1 METES
6 YASKLPGKCS
16 PAFRANA
23 GSLPPENCKTRNA
36 PRLRETGGG
45 NERGRS
51 NKAEGRWQRRLRSV
65 TGMAHFIAPSNAGSP
80 AAEEG
85 GEFCGEIG
93 ESIHVGIG
101 RTLTLNYK
109 VGS

>member
-1 METES
+1 MPR
-6 YASKLPGKCS
+6 ASVK
-16 PAFRANA
+16 RA
-23 GSLPPENCKTRNA
+23 
-36 PRLRETGGG
+36 GGG

-65 TGMAHFIAPSNAGSP
+65 TGMAHFIAPSNAVSP

-85 GEFCGEIG
+85 GEFCDEIG
-93 ESIHVGIG
+93 GSIHVGIG
-101 RTLTLNYK
+101 GILTLNYK

>member
-16 PAFRANA
+16 PAFRAKA
-23 GSLPPENCKTRNA
+23 RSLPPENCKTRNA
-36 PRLRETGGG
+36 PLLREPGRGV
-45 NERGRS
+45 ERGRS

-65 TGMAHFIAPSNAGSP
+65 TGMAHFIAPSNAGSS

-93 ESIHVGIG
+93 GGIHVGIG
-101 RTLTLNYK
+101 GTLTLNYK
-109 VGS
+109 LAS